1 MKITKK
7 ISLSLLCVS
16 SLAVICQ
23 PALAVENGQESQLKS
38 TGNVQFQQ
46 DLVTDPEENNGP
58 LRIESVT
65 MIDFGIVGI
74 KGDTATY
81 NAIYSENIK
90 EELLNDAGSLLETNF
105 LPLTVQTADDRG
117 TNQGW
122 QLQVTHSRQF
132 TELGPDGRMSKADP
146 AILKG
151 AEINLSVTSVE
162 RPADKQGETTETRPS
177 GLKQKV
183 NLNDQVK
190 TVVNAQVNEGMGT
203 WQSLFGEKVSAVSSP
218 GKDPEG
224 NDVMIP
230 VENEAVQLTIP
241 GDTVKVKDVMYQ
253 GELTWILINSPE
265 TVS

>member
-1 MKITKK
+1 MGKTKI
-7 ISLSLLCVS
+7 IGLSLFCVS
-16 SLAVICQ
+16 TLAVLSQ
-23 PALAVENGQESQLKS
+23 PVLAVENGQESQLKS
-38 TGNVQFQQ
+38 TGNVQFKQE
-46 DLVTDPEENNGP
+46 LPTDPEENDGP

-65 MIDFGIVGI
+65 MIDFGVVGI

-81 NAIYSENIK
+81 NAIYSEDIK
-90 EELLNDAGSLLETNF
+90 EELLNEAGSVLETNF

-132 TELGPDGRMSKADP
+132 TELGPDGRLSKADP
-146 AILKG
+146 AVLKG
-151 AEINLSVTSVE
+151 AEINLSVTSVQ
-162 RPADKQGETTETRPS
+162 RPSDKQGETTATRPT
-177 GLKQKV
+177 GLKEKV
-183 NLNDQVK
+183 RLNDQVQ
-190 TVVNAQVNEGMGT
+190 TVVNAQANEGMGT
-203 WQSLFGEKVSAVSSP
+203 WQALFGEKVSAVGTP

-224 NDVMIP
+224 NEVLIP

>member
-16 SLAVICQ
+16 TLAVICQ

-224 NDVMIP
+224 NEVMIP

>member
-1 MKITKK
+1 MGKTK
-7 ISLSLLCVS
+7 ISGLGLLCVS
-16 SLAVICQ
+16 TLAVISQ
-23 PALAVENGQESQLKS
+23 PVLAVEIGQESQLKS
-38 TGNVQFQQ
+38 TGNVQFKQ

-81 NAIYSENIK
+81 NAIYSEDVK
-90 EELLNDAGSLLETNF
+90 EEFLDESGTVLETNF

-132 TELGPDGRMSKADP
+132 TELGPDGQLSKADP
-146 AILKG
+146 AVLKG
-151 AEINLSVTSVE
+151 AEINLSVTSAQ
-162 RPADKQGETTETRPS
+162 RPSDKQGETTETQPT

-183 NLNDQVK
+183 NLNDQVQ
-190 TVVNAQVNEGMGT
+190 TVVNAQANEGMGT
-203 WQSLFGEKVSAVSSP
+203 WQSLFGEKVSAVSNP

-224 NDVMIP
+224 NDVLIP